1 MRRSLVLVLGW
12 LAATLVAVGISWA
25 GVRLVAAQVVE
36 PLPVAIDEVTE
47 EPAPVASPSP
57 SPSASASPSA
67 SPSPSTSPSRAPSA
81 NVGGAGADDGP
92 SSPGPSVTTAPDD
105 TSDDGP
111 SPSETSGSD
120 DGSEDPD
127 DDEAVAEDPAE
138 TRTYS
143 LAGGTVTVEFS
154 STSVRVIQATPADGF
169 TREVDQ
175 EGPTQV
181 EVEFR
186 SDEHRSRLE
195 AWWDGGPRSDIDE
208 DADHSDSGSDD
219 D

>member
-47 EPAPVASPSP
+47 DPSPVASPSP
-57 SPSASASPSA
+57 SPSPSA
-67 SPSPSTSPSRAPSA
+67 SPTSSPSAP
-81 NVGGAGADDGP
+81 GGEAGDDDGS
-92 SSPGPSVTTAPDD
+92 SSPGPSVTTAPDQAPHD
-105 TSDDGP
+105 APNT
-111 SPSETSGSD
+111 SETSGSD
-120 DGSEDPD
+120 DGSEDPGED
-127 DDEAVAEDPAE
+127 DDPPAAADPTE

-143 LAGGTVTVEFS
+143 LVGGTVTVEFS

-175 EGPTQV
+175 EGATQV

-186 SDEHRSRLE
+186 SDDHRSRLE

-208 DADHSDSGSDD
+208 DVEGSGSDESD
-219 D
+219 DSHDSDH